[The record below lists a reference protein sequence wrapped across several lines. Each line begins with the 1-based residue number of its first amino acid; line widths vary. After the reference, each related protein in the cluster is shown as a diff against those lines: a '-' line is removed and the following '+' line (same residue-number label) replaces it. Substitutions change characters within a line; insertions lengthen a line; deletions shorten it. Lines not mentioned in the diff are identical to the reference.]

1 MTPSRRGRLVA
12 VEGID
17 GTGKST
23 LVFALARALRRR
35 GYSVA
40 VRREPADP
48 RLGRLAQEA
57 SVRDAWTGAVYFT
70 VDRHLARPALLAAL
84 RTHDLV
90 LSDRSYFS
98 TVAYQG
104 SALPAGDRRRL
115 ERLQRGASV
124 PPDLVVLLDLPPS
137 AALERLGARST
148 VRAPLERRRTLER
161 VAAAYRRLARRG
173 RWRVLDAAHPRS
185 ELVAEAVRAIDHP
198 TRRAKRRAT
207 EDQR

>member
-1 MTPSRRGRLVA
+1 MTAIRRGRLVA

-23 LVFALARALRRR
+23 LVLALARALRLR

-40 VRREPADP
+40 VRREPADR

-90 LSDRSYFS
+90 VSDRSYFS

-104 SALPAGDRRRL
+104 SALPAGDRRRI
-115 ERLQRGASV
+115 ESLQRGASV
-124 PPDLVVLLDLPPS
+124 PPDLVLLLDLSPA
-137 AALERLGARST
+137 AALERLGARSS
-148 VRAPLERRRTLER
+148 VRAPLERRRTLAR
-161 VAAAYRRLARRG
+161 VAAAYRRLARRE
-173 RWRVLDAAHPRS
+173 RWRVLDASRPRS
-185 ELVAEAVRAIDHP
+185 ELVAEALRAIDP
-198 TRRAKRRAT
+198 PGRRARWRRSG
-207 EDQR
+207 DQR

>member
-1 MTPSRRGRLVA
+1 MTAIRRGRLVA

-23 LVFALARALRRR
+23 LVLALARSLRLR

-40 VRREPADP
+40 VRREPADR

-90 LSDRSYFS
+90 VSDRSYFS

-104 SALPAGDRRRL
+104 SALPARERRRV
-115 ERLQRGASV
+115 ESLQRGASI
-124 PPDLVVLLDLPPS
+124 PPDLVLLLDLSPA
-137 AALERLGARST
+137 AALERLGARSS
-148 VRAPLERRRTLER
+148 VRAPLERRRTLAR
-161 VAAAYRRLARRG
+161 VAAAYRRLARRE
-173 RWRVLDAAHPRS
+173 RWRVLDASRPRS
-185 ELVAEAVRAIDHP
+185 ELVAEALRAIDP
-198 TRRAKRRAT
+198 PGRRARWRRSG
-207 EDQR
+207 DQR